1 MPVGMAQDT
10 KDDIPTTGGITGPQ
24 SDTKDATTP
33 PDNPETDQGDVAKGE
48 DKIGQAG
55 AGH

>member
-1 MPVGMAQDT
+1 MAEQT
-10 KDDIPTTGGITGPQ
+10 KDDVPTTGGITGPQ

-33 PDNPETDQGDVAKGE
+33 PENPETDQPDVDKGV